1 MKSEGRNPMKTP
13 ALTPDASATQRSHR
27 AKRELLLP
35 LGLPAELPPDWQ
47 AQALG
52 KLDQLRRQRRSLQ
65 LYLDTCVRCG
75 ACADQCQFFLGTGDP
90 RNMPVARAEL
100 LRKVYRR
107 HFTTGGKLAGRLA
120 GAEDLTDTVLE
131 EWYTY
136 FYQCSECRRCAV
148 FCPMG
153 IDTAEITSAARE
165 VMASVGVATKYVT
178 EVVKK
183 AHEIGNNLG
192 IPEAAWRDS
201 CQFLEQEM
209 KEETG
214 KDIRIPVNEVGAEV
228 LLVPPSADLFANTD
242 TMIGYA
248 KLFHAA
254 GVSWTTSTYASEA
267 GNFGLFLNYEHLQK
281 VNRRLVDAAR
291 QLKVKRLIIG
301 ECGHAWRAAQAFMDT
316 LNGPLDFL
324 ESPKPEHICEF
335 AARLIRRGALKLN
348 PAANDGQVV
357 TYHDPCNLARAGGLL
372 EEPREILRAVVKD
385 FREMPADT
393 IRQKTF
399 CCGAGGGMLAEE
411 LMGVRM
417 QGAKPRVDAFRASG
431 ASCLATPC
439 AICKAQL
446 PVAFQHYA
454 VEAQVV
460 GVTDLLGKALV
471 L

>member
-1 MKSEGRNPMKTP
+1 MNAPTLAPG
-13 ALTPDASATQRSHR
+13 ASAAQRSHR
-27 AKRELLLP
+27 ARKELLTP
-35 LGLPAELPPDWQ
+35 LGLPAEMPPGWQ
-47 AQALG
+47 RLAVR
-52 KLDQLRRQRRSLQ
+52 KLDELCRQRRSLR
-65 LYLDTCVRCG
+65 LFLDVCVRCG

-90 RNMPVARAEL
+90 NNMPVARAEL

-107 HFTTGGKLAGRLA
+107 HFTLGGKLAGRLA
-120 GAEDLTDTVLE
+120 GAQPLTEPLLE
-131 EWYTY
+131 QWYTY

-148 FCPMG
+148 FCPFG
-153 IDTAEITSAARE
+153 IDTAEITAAARE
-165 VMASVGVATKYVT
+165 VMASIGVATKYVT

-201 CQFLEQEM
+201 CQFLESEM

-214 KDIRIPVNEVGAEV
+214 VDIRIPVNEPGAEV

-267 GNFGLFLNYEHLQK
+267 GNFGLFLNYEQLQK
-281 VNRRLVDAAR
+281 VNKRLVDAAR
-291 QLKVKRLIIG
+291 DLEVKRMVIG

-324 ESPKPEHICEF
+324 EKPRPEHVCEF
-335 AARLIRRGALKLN
+335 AARVMRRGGLRLDKG
-348 PAANDGQVV
+348 ANDRQTV

-372 EEPREILRAVVKD
+372 EEPREILRAVVND
-385 FREMPADT
+385 FREMPVDT
-393 IRQKTF
+393 IRERTF
-399 CCGAGGGMLAEE
+399 CCGAGGGMLADE
-411 LMGVRM
+411 LMDVRM
-417 QGAKPRVDAFRASG
+417 KGAKPRVAAFQASG
-431 ASCLATPC
+431 ANYLATPC

-446 PVAFQHYA
+446 PVAFQHYG
-454 VEAQVV
+454 VEAQVG
-460 GVTDLLGKALV
+460 GVIDLLGKAIV